1 MHMIWCPHYIAEN
14 LKGNFKI
21 AKYDQFNRFIE
32 ANIQSASEPNRYH
45 FVALTIQDMPFKAKL
60 IRLIYI
66 QGFCDS
72 DL

>member
-14 LKGNFKI
+14 LKGNVKI

-45 FVALTIQDMPFKAKL
+45 FVA
-60 IRLIYI
+60 
-66 QGFCDS
+66 
-72 DL
+72 